1 MTMHRRRSTTARWS
15 RIAVTLLGVGAIVAA
30 VPASATAQSASL
42 DRSLLDRY
50 CVTCHN
56 ETLRTGGLAL
66 DSVDLQDAA
75 AHAEVLEK
83 VVHKLHAGQMPPVGR
98 PRPQPAAI
106 KAFTAALET
115 ALDREA
121 AAAPNPGRLAVHR
134 LNRLEYVNAIRDLLG
149 LEIDPA
155 MLPVDNPG
163 LGFDNNADVLSVT
176 PALMSRYLSAATKV
190 SRLAMGNPAIRSVMQ
205 VYRASEFAYQ
215 DVRMGDDMPFGTRGG
230 LAVRHAFPLDGEY
243 AFRLRLQRNSV
254 GDVIRGIDQEQEIE
268 VRIDKALVQTFTVGG
283 KYQGPDPGILIAIPE
298 EDVEDQALHTYRLSA
313 DAHLEFRLAVT
324 AGTRLVT
331 AAFTDNA
338 PAMTEAIPTLPS
350 SIKRRVFFDDA
361 EEPGIDILQIA
372 GPYDGTVPQD
382 TASRQRIF
390 VCRPANAT
398 DAAPCAREVLGALA
412 RRAYRRPVTE
422 ADVDG
427 LMRLY
432 TIGSQDGDFD
442 AGIELA
448 LEGLLAAP
456 AFLFRIGHDPT
467 DAPAGTVYRL
477 SDLELASRLSFF
489 LWKSFPDD
497 ELLAVAADG
506 RLADPAVLDQQVRR
520 LLADPK
526 ATRWMN
532 DFVAQWLTVRNI
544 QAHEPNPDMFAGFDD
559 NLRDAM
565 ERETLLFFEDQV
577 RDNQPLLDLL
587 RADTTFLNAR
597 LARHYGVP
605 GVYGT
610 HFRRVSVTDPARRG
624 LLGQASILT
633 VTSYAH
639 RTSVVLRG
647 KWVLETLLGAPP
659 PPPPPN
665 VPPLEENRPGAAPTS
680 LRERMERHRENAVCA
695 ACHMAMD
702 PPGFALEN
710 FDPIGRW
717 RDTDGGVPIDA
728 GTTLNDGSE
737 VEGPAGFRE
746 YLLGRSDEF
755 LRTVTEKLLAYALGR
770 ELRYYDVPT
779 VRQIVRDAGGE
790 EARWTPVILGIVKS
804 VPFQMRRVS
813 APGETPAVTAVAAR

>member
-1 MTMHRRRSTTARWS
+1 MHRQRSITVRWS
-15 RIAVTLLGVGAIVAA
+15 RIAVRLLGVGAIVAA
-30 VPASATAQSASL
+30 VPVFATAQSASL

-66 DSVDLQDAA
+66 DAVDVQDVST
-75 AHAEVLEK
+75 HAEVLEK
-83 VVHKLHAGQMPPVGR
+83 VVQKLHAGQMPPVGR
-98 PRPQPAAI
+98 PRPQPEAI
-106 KAFTAALET
+106 DAFTAALET
-115 ALDREA
+115 ALDQA
-121 AAAPNPGRLAVHR
+121 AEAAPNPGRLAVHR
-134 LNRLEYVNAIRDLLG
+134 LNRLEYMNAIRDLLE

-190 SRLAMGNPAIRSVMQ
+190 SRLAIGNPAIRSVMQ

-243 AFRLRLQRNSV
+243 AFTLRLQRNSV

-268 VRIDKALVQTFTVGG
+268 VRIDKALVQTFRVGG

-298 EDVEDQALHTYRLSA
+298 EDIADQALHTYRLSA
-313 DAHLEFRLAVT
+313 DEHLEFRLAVT

-331 AAFTDNA
+331 VAFTDNA
-338 PAMTEAIPTLPS
+338 PSVTEAVPTRPS

-361 EEPGIDILQIA
+361 EEAGIDILQIA
-372 GPYDGTVPQD
+372 GPYDGTVPQE

-390 VCRPANAT
+390 VCRPTSAA
-398 DAAPCAREVLGALA
+398 DAAPCAREILGTLA
-412 RRAYRRPVTE
+412 ERAYRRPVAE

-427 LMRLY
+427 LMGLY
-432 TIGSQDGDFD
+432 TIGSENGDFD

-456 AFLFRIGHDPT
+456 AFLFRTGHDPT
-467 DAPAGTVYRL
+467 DATAGTVYRV

-489 LWKSFPDD
+489 LWKSLPDD
-497 ELLAVAADG
+497 ELLALAADG
-506 RLADPAVLDQQVRR
+506 RLADPTVLDQQVRR

-532 DFVAQWLTVRNI
+532 DFVAQWLTVRNV
-544 QAHEPNPDMFAGFDD
+544 QTHEPNPDMFAGFDD

-565 ERETLLFFEDQV
+565 ERETALFFEHQV
-577 RDNQPLLDLL
+577 RENQPLLDLL
-587 RADTTFLNAR
+587 RADMTFLNAR

-610 HFRRVSVTDPARRG
+610 HFRPVSVTDPARRG

-639 RTSVVLRG
+639 RTSIVLRG
-647 KWVLETLLGAPP
+647 KWILETLLGAPP

-665 VPPLEENRPGAAPTS
+665 VPPLEENQPGAVPTS
-680 LRERMERHRENAVCA
+680 LRERMGRHRENPVCA
-695 ACHMAMD
+695 GCHASMD
-702 PPGFALEN
+702 PLGFALEN
-710 FDPIGRW
+710 FDAIGRW
-717 RDTDGGVPIDA
+717 RDTDGGVPIDTA
-728 GTTLNDGSE
+728 TTLTDGA
-737 VEGPAGFRE
+737 VITGPAGFRE
-746 YLLGRSDEF
+746 YLLNRSDDV
-755 LRTVTEKLLAYALGR
+755 LRTLTEKLLAYALGR
-770 ELRYYDVPT
+770 ELHYYDLPT
-779 VRQIVRDAGGE
+779 VRQIVRDSGGN
-790 EARWTPVILGIVKS
+790 EARWTPVILGVVKS
-804 VPFQMRRVS
+804 MPFQMRRV
-813 APGETPAVTAVAAR
+813 ADPEETPAVAAVAAR